1 MRIEILRFLLWASCL
16 AVTSPALAGYTF
28 TTNFDAV
35 TTTDVGTPGKSPG
48 DTFAVKVGT
57 FSAFEP
63 DGPADIQ
70 LTPAQ
75 VAAMGYTIAGVVDS
89 VVGNTINY
97 SGNYEFYFNTDGN
110 DTRDLADLRVSQG
123 TFIFNAEFAPIIN
136 TGGLIGTLNQI
147 LGPEVPTLP
156 DLSYGGNSIDF
167 GGVYQAIPFVPLK
180 AVAEI
185 VFLQPGQPVPEPSS
199 MALWGLGLAALCLAK
214 LRGRLPRRS

>member
-1 MRIEILRFLLWASCL
+1 MRVEILRFLLWASCL

-48 DTFAVKVGT
+48 DTFSIKVGT

-63 DGPADIQ
+63 DTPADIQ

-75 VAAMGYTIAGVVDS
+75 VAAMGFTIAGVVDS

-97 SGNYEFYFNTDGN
+97 SGTYEIYFNTDGN

-123 TFIFNAEFAPIIN
+123 TFALGAEFAPIIN
-136 TGGLIGTLNQI
+136 TGAFIGTLNQL
-147 LGPEVPTLP
+147 LGPEDPALP
-156 DLSYGGNSIDF
+156 DLSYGGNAIDF
-167 GGVYQAIPFVPLK
+167 GGVYQAIPFVPLM

-185 VFLQPGQPVPEPSS
+185 VFLQDAQIVPEP
-199 MALWGLGLAALCLAK
+199 ATITLWGIGLAALCMVK
-214 LRGRLPRRS
+214 LRRRLPRRG